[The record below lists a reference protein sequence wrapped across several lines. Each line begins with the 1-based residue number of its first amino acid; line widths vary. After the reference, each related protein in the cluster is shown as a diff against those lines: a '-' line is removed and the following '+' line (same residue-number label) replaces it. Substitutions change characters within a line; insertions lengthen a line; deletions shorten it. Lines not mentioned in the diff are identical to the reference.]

1 MREELALDCDG
12 MLPATECSTKMMA
25 LTSAGCELDNLR
37 GGKTQERLN
46 YHQKETGSENNA
58 VLTHPACLG
67 L

>member
-1 MREELALDCDG
+1 